1 MIYLDNNSTT
11 IMPKATVAAFTDYCN
26 RGNPSSSYPSANKCK
41 DVMAGFR
48 DFIAANCGFEVDT
61 NDIDYED
68 IVANVNNGTLNINT
82 MSPMLYK
89 IIFTSCGSESNAMII
104 QGVIRSYRKIA
115 GDTPHIISSAIEHKS
130 VLDCLKSYA
139 EDGEIQLTLIPPMI
153 NGTINPADVEANI
166 LPNTCLITIMHANNE
181 TGAINDIATIAKIA
195 HKFNVPFHSDSV
207 QTFGKF
213 KMDLPKLDID
223 AITVSFHKY
232 HGPPGIGALI
242 IRSKFLYGYQI
253 PPLIF
258 GSQNYHLRGGTEN
271 MPGLAAAYAGL
282 AYTWEK
288 RSDKNARMLQLK
300 IRLKKNLETRYKIIP
315 YSQHYKNFTAQSR
328 PPATTKPYIVMFH
341 EADTK
346 YTPNTMLISVVA
358 SPAMEVC
365 NSKIKK
371 ALEEAGIIVSIGS
384 ACNTKS
390 SKASHVLFAMQ
401 ADKWIRR
408 GTIRVSLGDETTEAD
423 IDKFVGKFSEI
434 VAATVVPCTKGKI
447 DNK

>member
-41 DVMAGFR
+41 DVIMKFR
-48 DFIAANCGFEVDT
+48 EFIAAGCGFEVDT
-61 NDIDYED
+61 NDLEYED
-68 IVANVNNGTLNINT
+68 IVAGINSGKLNPNT
-82 MSPMLYK
+82 MSPNLYK

-104 QGVIRSYRKIA
+104 QGVIRSYRKI
-115 GDTPHIISSAIEHKS
+115 THQIPHIISSEVEHKS

-153 NGTINPADVEANI
+153 NGVISPENIEAEI
-166 LPNTCLITIMHANNE
+166 RENTCLITIMQANNE
-181 TGAINDIATIAKIA
+181 TGVINDIATIAKIA
-195 HKFNVPFHSDSV
+195 HKYNIPFHSDAV

-213 KMDLPKLDID
+213 KLDLPKMDLD
-223 AITVSFHKY
+223 AITISFHKY
-232 HGPPGIGALI
+232 HGPPGIGAVI

-253 PPLIF
+253 PPLVY

-288 RSDKNARMLQLK
+288 RNEKNARLLQLK
-300 IRLKKNLETRYKIIP
+300 LRLKKGLESKFKIIA
-315 YSQHYKNFTAQSR
+315 YSQYYNNFIRQQR
-328 PPATTKPYIVMFH
+328 PPATNKPYLVLFN
-341 EADTK
+341 EADAR
-346 YTPNTMLISVVA
+346 YTPNTLLLSVVA
-358 SPAMEVC
+358 SPSMDVC

-371 ALEEAGIIVSIGS
+371 ALEDAGIIVSIGS

-390 SKASHVLFAMQ
+390 SKASHVLYSLQ
-401 ADKWIRR
+401 ADKWIQR
-408 GTIRVSLGDETTEAD
+408 GTIRVSLGDETTESD
-423 IDKFVGKFSEI
+423 IDKFIAKFAEI
-434 VAATVVPCTKGKI
+434 VAVVVQPCSSKDK
-447 DNK
+447 K